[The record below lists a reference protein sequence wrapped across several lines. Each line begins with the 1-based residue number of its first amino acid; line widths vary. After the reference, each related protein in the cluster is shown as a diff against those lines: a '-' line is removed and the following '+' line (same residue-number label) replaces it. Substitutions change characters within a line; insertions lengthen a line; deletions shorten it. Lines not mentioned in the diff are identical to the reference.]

1 MTERNTKIAF
11 VFLIFSF
18 LSLSACKNKKEV
30 GVSLQLPMEIVLD
43 GHKSYSEVD
52 QETIERL
59 NLAVESCDG
68 LTEAG
73 TIQNAGSEVYRVVY
87 EKPFSEYNEVGREPV
102 ENMVTVPEIA
112 YVHPDPRYPNLV
124 VALVDEKPAIFEFTN
139 YIGSSYFPASGDR
152 IAPSDLI
159 AIYGLTTPDR
169 IREIRVSTQEKDQK
183 AVLNAT
189 ITNQAEIQDF
199 LDAIHDW
206 DAWGQP
212 SGTFDDPDDYYPEYD
227 IEVDLENGF
236 SFTMR
241 FWPKNCI
248 RWAMFS
254 FSSSESLTAWIESH
268 VKSSE

>member
-1 MTERNTKIAF
+1 MLRRLVPLGILFALLF
-11 VFLIFSF
+11 
-18 LSLSACKNKKEV
+18 SACKTVDKTI
-30 GVSLQLPMEIVLD
+30 GLHPPLPLYLSVD
-43 GHKSYSEVD
+43 GINGYQMAYVEVD
-52 QETIERL
+52 QATIQRL
-59 NLAVESCDG
+59 NLAVESCEG
-68 LTEAG
+68 LTELGTLARAG
-73 TIQNAGSEVYRVVY
+73 EEVSRHV
-87 EKPFSEYNEVGREPV
+87 FDNTDQAPV
-102 ENMVTVPEIA
+102 ETMVTLPEAA
-112 YVHPDPRYPNLV
+112 YAHPNPRYPNLV
-124 VALVDEKPAIFEFTN
+124 VALLDGKPAIFAFDSFTGN
-139 YIGSSYFPASGDR
+139 HYFPASGDR

-236 SFTMR
+236 SFTMH